1 MGLFAAAI
9 ALPGTLLFAT
19 TSDVAAGARAEVMA
33 GSAPVIPSEPPRA
46 SFATEL
52 IPLAVYQLR
61 DRRLRFVLRYQ
72 PRLFF
77 RRPNV
82 LGLDR
87 PVLLHRASA
96 DERLRVSR
104 SLTFRSNLGA
114 SYGEVDYTGLARILS
129 PTQVS
134 QLNLSILRLYDVEQ
148 TAALDARTGRRSSV
162 SVAGFAG
169 KGGPV
174 DAVGS
179 PIPTH
184 ARAGGGPTVRYLPS
198 RRSELRI
205 PISIEYHLVN
215 HVPIWAQMGELEWNY
230 RASRR
235 TRTTLAAGAVAS
247 EYPDAGRGSRVQLI
261 AHAGVTRG
269 LVARRRF
276 LLEARTSAGVRPTLN
291 LLRAEYR
298 PMASLEASLAARLPP
313 RWTAAVRAAFYTAA
327 TSRPLE
333 TREPETFFSAET
345 PVTYAVNP
353 NWSLEVGTRSLFRSP
368 HWKDGLDVQQLQL
381 WVYGAVTA
389 VFGTERDPRRTVQ

>member
-1 MGLFAAAI
+1 MGLFATAI

-19 TSDVAAGARAEVMA
+19 TSDVAAGARAEIMA

-52 IPLAVYQLR
+52 TPLAVYQLR

-72 PRLFF
+72 PRLFY

-96 DERLRVSR
+96 DERLTVSR
-104 SLTFRSNLGA
+104 SLTFRANLGA
-114 SYGEVDYTGLARILS
+114 SYGEVDYTGLSRILS

-148 TAALDARTGRRSSV
+148 TAALDARTGRRSSL
-162 SVAGFAG
+162 SVAGFVG

-174 DAVGS
+174 DAVDS

-184 ARAGGGPTVRYLPS
+184 ARAGGGPTVRYRPS
-198 RRSELRI
+198 RTSDLRI
-205 PISIEYHLVN
+205 PISVEYHLVN
-215 HVPIWAQMGELEWNY
+215 HEPIWAQMGELEWNY

-235 TRTTLAAGAVAS
+235 TRTTLAAGALSS

-261 AHAGVTRG
+261 AHAGITRG

-298 PMASLEASLAARLPP
+298 PMAALEASLTARIP
-313 RWTAAVRAAFYTAA
+313 RWTAALRATLYTAA
-327 TSRPLE
+327 TSKPLR
-333 TREPETFFSAET
+333 TGEPETFFSAET
-345 PVTYAVNP
+345 PVIYAVNP

-389 VFGTERDPRRTVQ
+389 IFGTERDPRRTVQ